1 MIYILL
7 RPQSG
12 VSSLSSCHFAGLP
25 NVIGCIDRTDI
36 PITAPALDEGDYVN
50 RKSFHSVNVQVCD
63 LPS

>member
-1 MIYILL
+1 MYILL

-12 VSSLSSCHFAGLP
+12 VSSLISCHFAGLP
-25 NVIGCIDRTDI
+25 NVIGCIDGTHI

-50 RKSFHSVNVQVCD
+50 RKSFHSINIQICD